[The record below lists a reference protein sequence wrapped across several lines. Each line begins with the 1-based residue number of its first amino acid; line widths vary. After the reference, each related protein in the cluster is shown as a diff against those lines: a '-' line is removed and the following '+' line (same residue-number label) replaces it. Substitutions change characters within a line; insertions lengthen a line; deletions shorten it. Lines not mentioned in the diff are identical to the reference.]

1 MFFATSTSCTT
12 TELSIILISCLAA
25 IKIMLYNNVQQ
36 FMEVMLIIYF
46 GLLKIQ
52 VQFLIN

>member
-12 TELSIILISCLAA
+12 SELSIILISCLTA

-36 FMEVMLIIYF
+36 FMEVMLNIYF